1 MQMRLLFMSILIF
14 AANNTFSQSG
24 VTFEVEKLSKPDKLL
39 LMKSYDDIC
48 IDLILKSENVSRRQ
62 YEKLGNELKYSPLA
76 KAHGPDSL
84 VTFGR
89 NAFFN
94 GMYNAYADH
103 RPFVLSPD
111 MIWLLIT
118 QGFAQHVNANSE
130 ALRKHFV
137 EFSGKQTLVMRT
149 SDKKLPFDA
158 DAWEKIF
165 PQFTQQIAEQ
175 TSNDIISVLTSDF
188 STTTSVERI
197 ASEITAMKAMEPY
210 FEFVVMNIICGIPK
224 ITLQGTTEDWQKV
237 LEKTQSLAKYD
248 LKWWTKELEPL
259 LVEFVNASKGDV
271 NKKFWRNM
279 FKYHSQKQY
288 GAANMID
295 GWIVKFYPYDKFGR
309 RNNLNKLEGGESL
322 PEEIVKVDLSYIEM
336 DGNVENE
343 MSLELW
349 AGFIG
354 LEQNPHDFGLTPKIS
369 WMIKQKDEQ
378 NIGLQNAYEKKNI
391 PRSGSRLDECLNLRV
406 TEVPESLSKLN
417 EIYHLRLNFKA
428 EVFIPEWFKEM
439 RIGILHINGEI
450 SDEEKHKIINWFPD
464 SKVVINGEVCNELIK
479 GWMTCKNEFPEEL
492 KNFENVWVVEINNYF
507 YDNLFIPE
515 WLASVSIE
523 ILALT
528 NNIPSEDIQL
538 LRELLPNTKIYIKNK
553 LIE

>member
-1 MQMRLLFMSILIF
+1 MRLLVISLLIS
-14 AANNTFSQSG
+14 NVIFSQSG
-24 VTFEVEKLSKPDKLL
+24 VTFEVEKLSKPEKLL
-39 LMKSYDDIC
+39 VMKSYDDIC
-48 IDLILKSENVSRRQ
+48 IELILKSENVSREQ
-62 YEKLGNELKYSPLA
+62 YQQLGNELKYSPLA
-76 KAHGPDSL
+76 KAYGTDSL

-137 EFSGKQTLVMRT
+137 EFSGQQTLVVRT

-158 DAWEKIF
+158 DAWESIF
-165 PQFTQQIAEQ
+165 PQFTKQIAEH

-295 GWIVKFYPYDKFGR
+295 GWIVKFYPYDKFGK
-309 RNNLNKLEGGESL
+309 RNDLNKLEGGESL
-322 PEEIVKVDLSYIEM
+322 PEEIVKVDLRYIET
-336 DGNVENE
+336 DGVVENE

-349 AGFIG
+349 AGFFG
-354 LEQNPHDFGLTPKIS
+354 LEQNPYDFGLTPKIS
-369 WMIKQKDEQ
+369 WMIKRKDEQ
-378 NIGLQNAYEKKNI
+378 NLGLQNAYEKENI
-391 PRSGSRLDECLNLRV
+391 PRSGNRLDECLNLRV
-406 TEVPESLSKLN
+406 TAVPESLSKLN
-417 EIYHLRLNFKA
+417 EIYHLRLNFKSD
-428 EVFIPEWFKEM
+428 VFIPEWFNQI
-439 RIGILHINGEI
+439 RIGIIHINGEI
-450 SDEEKHKIINWFPD
+450 SAEEKHKIINWFPD
-464 SKVVINGEVCNELIK
+464 SKVVINGEVCNEFIK
-479 GWMTCKNEFPEEL
+479 GWITCKNEFPEEL
-492 KNFENVWVVEINNYF
+492 KDVENIWVLEFHNYF
-507 YDNLFIPE
+507 SDALYIPD

-523 ILALT
+523 NLSFLSGL
-528 NNIPSEDIQL
+528 PSEDIQI
-538 LRELLPNTKIYIKNK
+538 LRELLPNTKIYVRGK
-553 LIE
+553 LLE